1 MKKPEE
7 FLGRTI
13 GDYTIEKLIGSG
25 GMANVYLARQN
36 SLARKVA
43 LKVFSISDSLNQS
56 CLKRFY
62 REAQLAACIQHEN
75 VVQIYSIEKEKD
87 IIFIVM
93 EYLQGPS
100 LAELSKEI
108 GSLNEKQTWLYAL
121 DVCRGLQAAYEKGVI
136 HRDIK
141 PANLILDEN
150 ESVKITDFGLSRR
163 FTEDSELTKTGMI
176 LGTPQFISPEQVCG
190 EPADLRS
197 DIYSLGAS
205 LYRLLTGSAL
215 FSGKTS
221 VEVMIKHKITSPFLP
236 QFYRPQLSESTTA
249 ILGKMLHKDS
259 KLRYQNYEPLIKD
272 IYHLLSQEPLEFALP
287 PECFKVYNVI
297 PKQNKKEDF
306 ENFEAKF
313 SYWLKNRAYKTIPLS
328 PEELKSYSDKKTP
341 NSKRRIQEYKN
352 FEIGKMIQEH
362 IIQIKSLTGVN
373 PEDFQILNRFSQKI
387 QKWCPDLTEFFYEQ
401 LAKDRIT
408 CPLEKIH
415 IQEFFSKLFSVS
427 YTEDFWMQQKRSS
440 FFALCRRTTNKI
452 LLTISFSLQEFFFE
466 KTSKEIQEEA
476 LRVSVAFNRIFNTII
491 GLNISLY
498 DLIEETDNDMPTP
511 PATILK
517 ELQNFCEEPSCPQ
530 KKAPSEFKG
539 CPIRLHC
546 P

>member
-25 GMANVYLARQN
+25 GMANVYLALQN

-43 LKVFSISDSLNQS
+43 LKVFSILDSLDQS

-62 REAQLAACIQHEN
+62 REAQLAASIQNEN

-150 ESVKITDFGLSRR
+150 ESVKVTDFGLSRR

-221 VEVMIKHKITSPFLP
+221 VEVMIKHKITPPFLP
-236 QFYRPQLSESTTA
+236 QFYQSQLSESATA

-297 PKQNKKEDF
+297 LEQGFSVNLRDKNIKPKEFKISTK
-306 ENFEAKF
+306 
-313 SYWLKNRAYKTIPLS
+313 LLS
-328 PEELKSYSDKKTP
+328 ETNL
-341 NSKRRIQEYKN
+341 
-352 FEIGKMIQEH
+352 
-362 IIQIKSLTGVN
+362 
-373 PEDFQILNRFSQKI
+373 EDFQTIQRLSQEL
-387 QKWCPDLTEFFYEQ
+387 QKWSSELTSFFYEE
-401 LAKDRIT
+401 LSKERKS
-408 CPLEKIH
+408 CPLEKKY
-415 IQEFFSKLFSVS
+415 IQDFFSDLFSS
-427 YTEDFWMQQKRSS
+427 AEKENFWESQQKKS
-440 FFALCRRTTNKI
+440 FFLICRQISNNS
-452 LLTISFSLQEFFFE
+452 LLTISLSIQRLFFE
-466 KTSKEIQEEA
+466 KCSKSFIKEG
-476 LRVSVAFNRIFNTII
+476 LKVSQAFNKIFNTFIRLTTTFFSDI
-491 GLNISLY
+491 VSYGLT
-498 DLIEETDNDMPTP
+498 EEDPTP
-511 PATILK
+511 LFSSRIGFSLEEVK
-517 ELQNFCEEPSCPQ
+517 EFSCSFPFIKFKDSEKCE
-530 KKAPSEFKG
+530 G
-539 CPIRLHC
+539 CPLLLH
-546 P
+546 